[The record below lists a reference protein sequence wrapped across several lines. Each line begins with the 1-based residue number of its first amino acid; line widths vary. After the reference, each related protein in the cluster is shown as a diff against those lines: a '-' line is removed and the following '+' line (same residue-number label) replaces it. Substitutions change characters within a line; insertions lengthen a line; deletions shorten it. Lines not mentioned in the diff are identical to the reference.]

1 MINEEWVKLFIEA
14 LGVIL
19 SGITFTFGMT
29 AISAIIILEV
39 SGDHQKVTSI
49 IIKAIVMF
57 ITALAFMTIVIKW

>member
-29 AISAIIILEV
+29 AIAAIITLEL
-39 SGDHQKVTSI
+39 SRAYQKTTSL